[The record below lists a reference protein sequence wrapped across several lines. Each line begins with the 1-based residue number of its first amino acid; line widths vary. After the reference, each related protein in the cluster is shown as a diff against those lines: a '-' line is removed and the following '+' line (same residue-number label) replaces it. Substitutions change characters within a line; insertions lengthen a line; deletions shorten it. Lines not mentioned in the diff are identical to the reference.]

1 MRVHGPRSCT
11 QEGFEA
17 FRARHAP
24 FGSAATLCLWES
36 EERLRPVFPCGG
48 EALDA
53 LKRRDK
59 RLGRVIERL
68 GPIRRG
74 VEPDLFTALVDSVIA
89 QQISGR
95 AAQTI
100 SDRLHV
106 LVGNFTPQGLAE
118 ADPSQIQQCGLSQ
131 RKVG

>member
-100 SDRLHV
+100 SDRLHI
-106 LVGNFTPQGLAE
+106 LVGNFTPAR
-118 ADPSQIQQCGLSQ
+118 PCG
-131 RKVG
+131 G

>member
-1 MRVHGPRSCT
+1 M
-11 QEGFEA
+11 
-17 FRARHAP
+17 
-24 FGSAATLCLWES
+24 
-36 EERLRPVFPCGG
+36 FPCGG

-53 LKRRDK
+53 LKHRDK

-106 LVGNFTPQGLAE
+106 LVGNFTPQGLRRLTPHRSSSVASVSVSWIYTG
-118 ADPSQIQQCGLSQ
+118 DRP
-131 RKVG
+131 

>member
-1 MRVHGPRSCT
+1 MGREAARRKVLRRFGP
-11 QEGFEA
+11 A
-17 FRARHAP
+17 HAP

-100 SDRLHV
+100 SDRLHI
-106 LVGNFTPQGLAE
+106 LVGNFTPQGLA
-118 ADPSQIQQCGLSQ
+118 G
-131 RKVG
+131 G